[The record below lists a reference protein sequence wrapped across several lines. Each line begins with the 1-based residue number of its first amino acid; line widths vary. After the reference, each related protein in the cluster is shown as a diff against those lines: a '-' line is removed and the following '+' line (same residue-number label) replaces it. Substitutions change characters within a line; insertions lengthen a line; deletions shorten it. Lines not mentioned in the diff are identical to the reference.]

1 MGRSI
6 LTGILSTRNTGSLAI
21 WFRHQSERGAKALP
35 FAPHSVTDVYHT
47 TAFPKIQAE
56 FASASHS
63 FIDSTIF
70 RYSLEFISIFTFP
83 TRCNSF
89 SLSNVCIL
97 TVHPDNSFEMI
108 AIYHQLIRADTLSG
122 SQNTCRHC
130 FRPQKPYLPLSTD
143 GIFYS
148 AASARRNCR

>member
-1 MGRSI
+1 MPCSTYRSDFKQMLTVLPRIRGRQGRSI

-70 RYSLEFISIFTFP
+70 RYALEFISIFTFP

-108 AIYHQLIRADTLSG
+108 AIYHQLIRA
-122 SQNTCRHC
+122 NTV
-130 FRPQKPYLPLSTD
+130 FR
-143 GIFYS
+143 
-148 AASARRNCR
+148 N

>member
-108 AIYHQLIRADTLSG
+108 AIYHQLIRA
-122 SQNTCRHC
+122 NTV
-130 FRPQKPYLPLSTD
+130 FR
-143 GIFYS
+143 
-148 AASARRNCR
+148 N